1 MSFQDLI
8 TSAQKYFPSIR
19 VKYKDQNSFMKFLGT
34 LLFFTPDFMK
44 TYTTTIGDTTYFP
57 NSNFVNQQPI
67 SSAVIMLHE
76 LVHMY
81 DEKRLT
87 KVLFGFLYLFPQVLA
102 LICLPLIF
110 LVSWKIF
117 LPLFVLF
124 ALPLPAY
131 FRMYFEKRAYLA
143 SLYVMQALGTRLHF
157 SPTLKTQEVFFLSQ
171 FRGSYYY
178 FMWPF
183 SSLQTEF
190 DQAVVNIK
198 AGKRPYE
205 DPVFDMLDDLVTK
218 V

>member
-1 MSFQDLI
+1 MSFDNLV
-8 TSAQKYFPSIR
+8 SAAQQYFPSLQI
-19 VKYKDQNSFMKFLGT
+19 KYKNQDSFMKFLGT
-34 LLFFTPDFMK
+34 LLFFTPGFMT

-57 NSNFVNQQPI
+57 STTFVQQQQV
-67 SSAVIMLHE
+67 SSAVILMHE

-87 KVLFGFLYLFPQVLA
+87 KVLFGFLYLFPQILA
-102 LICLPLIF
+102 VICLPLIF

-117 LPLFVLF
+117 LPLFILF

-143 SLYVMQALGTRLHF
+143 SLYVLQALGTRLHF
-157 SPTLKTQEVFFLSQ
+157 SPTLKTQETFFVSQ
-171 FRGSYYY
+171 FGGSYYY

-183 SSLQTEF
+183 SNIQSDF
-190 DQAVVNIK
+190 DQAVVAIK
-198 AGKRPYE
+198 AGQRPYQ
-205 DPVFDMLDDLVTK
+205 DLVFDMLDVLITK